1 MIENDAGGD
10 ALHIGVSTMCSYRP
24 PPKAVAMEKQRRIND
39 HSARCVSIDA
49 PFGVVPP
56 QWLVVSDSAFLAPS

>member
-1 MIENDAGGD
+1 MIDNDAGGD

-24 PPKAVAMEKQRRIND
+24 PPKALAMEKQSRIND

-49 PFGVVPP
+49 PYLPGSVIA
-56 QWLVVSDSAFLAPS
+56 SSHDY